1 MKYSPKP
8 ENVRPMMLT
17 VFLTVVAVM
26 CVLFAGEAQRL
37 RWLFQL
43 LFVCF
48 ATGAIQILLKYV
60 LTQYEY
66 VCDGKALAVY
76 KSMGKKQLL
85 VAELVLERAATTLLT
100 DKDFKNISA
109 DYDVEATYSFVRNLK
124 ADGVYVYLDDDGGRI
139 SAVKLELSEEFA
151 AYLNEIIE
159 SETKGKQNDDVS

>member
-8 ENVRPMMLT
+8 ENTRPLMLS

-76 KSMGKKQLL
+76 KSMGKKRLL
-85 VAELVLERAATTLLT
+85 VADLPLERAASKLLT
-100 DKDFKNISA
+100 DKDFKNISD
-109 DYDVEATYSFVRNLK
+109 DYAVEATYVFVRNLR
-124 ADGVYVYLDDDGGRI
+124 AEGVYVYLDDYGGRVC
-139 SAVKLELSEEFA
+139 AVKLELSEEYA
-151 AYLNEIIE
+151 AYLDQMIE
-159 SETKGKQNDDVS
+159 TETKGKQNDDIS